1 MVSMPIVLEK
11 TGDKPLDEA
20 LKEMGMA
27 SKIMVLEELMAI
39 YTEWVSMVSEVL
51 VGPYGVRKN
60 VSTYRVDAHYKI
72 MKTMEKVYSTGE
84 AYKALDDLIRG
95 LTQE

>member
-1 MVSMPIVLEK
+1 MPIALEK
-11 TGDKPLDEA
+11 IGDKPLDEA

-39 YTEWVSMVSEVL
+39 YTEWVSMVGEVL

-84 AYKALDDLIRG
+84 AYKALDELIRS

>member
-1 MVSMPIVLEK
+1 MPITLEK
-11 TGDKPLDEA
+11 TGGKPLDKA
-20 LKEMGMA
+20 LEGATLATKVQ
-27 SKIMVLEELMAI
+27 ILEELMAL

-60 VSTYRVDAHYKI
+60 ISAYRVDAHYKI
-72 MKTMEKVYSTGE
+72 MKTMEKIYATGE
-84 AYKALDDLIRG
+84 AYKALDDLIHG